1 MEKHNELDKA
11 LKATGEDL
19 ASYHAAIVVE
29 YEAVKLLHQKD
40 ARIKELELL
49 LQENKMDFQIQLRD
63 GSWQESSVLPENPS
77 CYKKAILI
85 DGSKEVLT
93 LEPVMDQ
100 SGNYRWAV
108 K

>member
-1 MEKHNELDKA
+1 
-11 LKATGEDL
+11 
-19 ASYHAAIVVE
+19 
-29 YEAVKLLHQKD
+29 
-40 ARIKELELL
+40 
-49 LQENKMDFQIQLRD
+49 MDFQIQLRD

-93 LEPVMDQ
+93 LVPTMDQ
-100 SGNYRWAV
+100 TNNYLWAV